1 MVKKRSNCPLAFSL
15 DIFGDKWSLLIIRDI
30 IMMGKFSFIDF
41 SKSAEK
47 IATNI
52 LSSRLELLEKE
63 GIIYKQVSPKNKSK
77 YVYSL
82 TKKGIDLQPV
92 LIEMMKWGAKYNP
105 DTPLPPKKIIKQFEA
120 DNKSLLKKYRRN
132 QKQILYD

>member
-1 MVKKRSNCPLAFSL
+1 MVKKRSNCPLSFSL
-15 DIFGDKWSLLIIRDI
+15 DIFGDRWSLLIIRDI

-63 GIIYKQVSPKNKSK
+63 GIIYRQVSPMNKSK
-77 YVYSL
+77 YIYSL
-82 TKKGIDLQPV
+82 TKKGLDLQPV
-92 LIEMMKWGAKYNP
+92 LIEMMQWGAKYNQ
-105 DTPLPPKKIIKQFEA
+105 DTPAPPKNIIKQFKD
-120 DNKSLLKKYRRN
+120 DNKSLLKKYRQN
-132 QKQILYD
+132 QKNILSN

>member
-1 MVKKRSNCPLAFSL
+1 MPKKRSNCPLSFSL

-47 IATNI
+47 IASNI
-52 LSSRLELLEKE
+52 LASRLELLEKE

-77 YVYSL
+77 YIYSL

-92 LIEMMKWGAKYNP
+92 LIEMMKWGAKYNSE
-105 DTPLPPKKIIKQFEA
+105 TPVPPKKIIEEYEE
-120 DNKSLLKKYRRN
+120 DNKSLLRKYRTKQKDILN
-132 QKQILYD
+132 Q

>member
-1 MVKKRSNCPLAFSL
+1 MVKKRSDCPLSFSL

-41 SKSAEK
+41 SRSAEK

-52 LSSRLELLEKE
+52 LTSRLELLENE
-63 GIIYKQVSPKNKSK
+63 GIICKQVSPKNKSK
-77 YVYSL
+77 YIYSL

-92 LIEMMKWGAKYNP
+92 LIEMMKWGTKYNP
-105 DTPLPPKKIIKQFEA
+105 ETPKPPKDIIKQFEA
-120 DNKSLLKKYRRN
+120 DNKSLLKKYRDN
-132 QKQILYD
+132 QKHILSK